1 MKRRFFIRVKFM
13 LIVILK
19 IIVPIAAIVD
29 VKSLEK
35 RTYD

>member
-1 MKRRFFIRVKFM
+1 M

-35 RTYD
+35 RTYDW